1 MNLLW
6 CEYCSPT
13 MHYKMKRGT
22 DDPGKVEIT
31 MQSLN
36 LLQLK
41 VTVWDEAT
49 ISSEEF
55 KPLHDCD

>member
-1 MNLLW
+1 
-6 CEYCSPT
+6 